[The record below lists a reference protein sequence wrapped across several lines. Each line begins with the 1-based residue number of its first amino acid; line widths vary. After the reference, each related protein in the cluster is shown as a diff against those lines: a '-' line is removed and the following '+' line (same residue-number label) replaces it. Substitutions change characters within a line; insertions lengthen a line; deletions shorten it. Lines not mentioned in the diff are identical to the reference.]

1 MDIGYYWKLGFP
13 FYRQIPV
20 FKRNAPISQY
30 RKASIDQYQFFF
42 LATLAKENATDAKAD
57 VAPIAYFVAL
67 AA

>member
-1 MDIGYYWKLGFP
+1 MDIGYYWILGFP

-30 RKASIDQYQFFF
+30 RKASTDQYQFFF
-42 LATLAKENATDAKAD
+42 LATIAKENAKDAKTE
-57 VAPIAYFVAL
+57 VAPVAYFVVL